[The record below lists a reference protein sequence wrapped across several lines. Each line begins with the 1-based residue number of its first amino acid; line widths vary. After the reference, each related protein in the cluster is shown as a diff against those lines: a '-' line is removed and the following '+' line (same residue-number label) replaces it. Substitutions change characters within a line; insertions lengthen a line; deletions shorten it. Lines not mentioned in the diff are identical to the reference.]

1 MRVTQSMITR
11 SLLQSINQLRESM
24 DTIQSSIA
32 TGRQIT
38 KASDDPQGYLQGT
51 RFKLAI
57 SRNEQYLK
65 NIDSAKSWINETL
78 TALDDLHMFV
88 MDAKEIAIQGA
99 DISSSGIRSSLA
111 TNVDKII
118 DDVVAT
124 SNKSYLD
131 RNLFAG
137 TKTQGVTPF
146 EYDGTTVSYNGNS
159 STLTRQIGESLN
171 VEINVTGTQLNST
184 GMFDALI
191 DLRDALQN
199 NDTDAI
205 QTALNDLGDAADD
218 LSALSTALGSITN
231 QLDLSQQHLEAANVN
246 LEGYLSK
253 IEDTDVAEAIT
264 QYNNREIAYQAAL
277 MTTSRAMQLNIME
290 FIK

>member
-246 LEGYLSK
+246 LAGYLSK